1 MANLIQ
7 DIRYA
12 VRRLLK
18 NRSFSIVAVIAVAL
32 GIGANSAMFSVINAV
47 LLRPLPYQS
56 PERLVTIWEESPV
69 RDMYELP
76 ISLANYRDWV
86 DQNTVF
92 EQISAY
98 TFSNL
103 NLSGAGEP
111 ERVFAVRSSAN
122 LFSLV
127 GAAPLLG
134 RPFLAEED
142 KEGDARVVIL
152 SNGLWQRRFGS
163 NSRIIGEPVTLNN
176 QTYTVVG
183 VMPAGFQFPVGF
195 GYLGKVL
202 NDPVDLYVPIA
213 ATANEARRGSFSFF
227 CIGRLKHGV
236 NFDQARTEM
245 TAIEGRIVEQ
255 YPGEN
260 SGIGISLIPT
270 HEQTVK
276 EIRPALLV
284 LLGAVAFLLLIAC
297 TNIANLLLARAAS
310 REREIAIRTAL
321 GASRV
326 RVLRLLLTESV
337 ILSLAGGL
345 LGLLLA
351 LWGTD
356 ALMALAPDN
365 IPRLSEV
372 GVDGRVFGFT
382 LAVSILTGI
391 VFGLVPAIH
400 ASKPDLNEALKEGAR
415 GLTGGIAG
423 KRIRNVLVAVEV
435 ALSLVLLIGAG
446 LMIRSFSRLQQMDLG
461 FNPDNVVALS
471 LSLSQTRYPEDHHR
485 IAFFQTALERLQ
497 SLSGVQSAG
506 ATTGLPLTLSISGS
520 DFRIEGRPEPEPGTE
535 MIISTRSVSPG
546 YFGTLG
552 IRLIKGRDFSD
563 SDTSDAPK
571 VAVIN
576 SDLARIYFS
585 NEDPLGKR
593 ITFDDGQSWLS
604 IAGVID
610 DIKQLGLDSSARP
623 EVYFPYPQATHP
635 SMSIVVRTASNP
647 ASLLAA
653 VKSKIQEIDQDLP
666 IEDLMTMEQLLSN
679 SVSGPRFNMLL
690 LSVFAVVALVLAAVG
705 IYGVMSYSVSQR
717 IHEIGIRMALGAQ
730 SSEVLKLVVKQ
741 GMFLTLAG
749 LVTGVAASLLL
760 TQLMSSMLFGVTATD
775 PVTFAAVLALLAG
788 VALGACFI
796 PARRA
801 AKVDPM
807 VALRHE

>member
-142 KEGDARVVIL
+142 REGAPHVVIL
-152 SNGLWQRRFGS
+152 SHGLWQRRFGS

-297 TNIANLLLARAAS
+297 TNIANLLLARA
-310 REREIAIRTAL
+310 
-321 GASRV
+321 
-326 RVLRLLLTESV
+326 
-337 ILSLAGGL
+337 
-345 LGLLLA
+345 
-351 LWGTD
+351 
-356 ALMALAPDN
+356 
-365 IPRLSEV
+365 
-372 GVDGRVFGFT
+372 
-382 LAVSILTGI
+382 
-391 VFGLVPAIH
+391 
-400 ASKPDLNEALKEGAR
+400 
-415 GLTGGIAG
+415 
-423 KRIRNVLVAVEV
+423 
-435 ALSLVLLIGAG
+435 
-446 LMIRSFSRLQQMDLG
+446 
-461 FNPDNVVALS
+461 
-471 LSLSQTRYPEDHHR
+471 
-485 IAFFQTALERLQ
+485 
-497 SLSGVQSAG
+497 
-506 ATTGLPLTLSISGS
+506 
-520 DFRIEGRPEPEPGTE
+520 
-535 MIISTRSVSPG
+535 
-546 YFGTLG
+546 
-552 IRLIKGRDFSD
+552 
-563 SDTSDAPK
+563 
-571 VAVIN
+571 
-576 SDLARIYFS
+576 
-585 NEDPLGKR
+585 
-593 ITFDDGQSWLS
+593 
-604 IAGVID
+604 
-610 DIKQLGLDSSARP
+610 
-623 EVYFPYPQATHP
+623 
-635 SMSIVVRTASNP
+635 
-647 ASLLAA
+647 
-653 VKSKIQEIDQDLP
+653 
-666 IEDLMTMEQLLSN
+666 
-679 SVSGPRFNMLL
+679 
-690 LSVFAVVALVLAAVG
+690 
-705 IYGVMSYSVSQR
+705 
-717 IHEIGIRMALGAQ
+717 
-730 SSEVLKLVVKQ
+730 
-741 GMFLTLAG
+741 
-749 LVTGVAASLLL
+749 
-760 TQLMSSMLFGVTATD
+760 
-775 PVTFAAVLALLAG
+775 
-788 VALGACFI
+788 
-796 PARRA
+796 
-801 AKVDPM
+801 
-807 VALRHE
+807 